1 MITKIL
7 EIRYCIE
14 CPHCNG
20 YFQCAK
26 LERAV
31 DEIPEDCPLES
42 ITYVDHGA
50 NSLDSKR
57 LDFLEQQTR
66 KSPTGVSLQ
75 WMPAGAT
82 HRESAGIHFM
92 RRGKIY
98 EQKKTVREAIDVA
111 IKDCW
116 K

>member
-31 DEIPEDCPLES
+31 DEIPEDCPLPAMRDEERDGDR
-42 ITYVDHGA
+42 I
-50 NSLDSKR
+50 
-57 LDFLEQQTR
+57 DFLEQQTR
-66 KSPTGVSLQ
+66 KSPTGISLQ
-75 WMPAGAT
+75 WMPA
-82 HRESAGIHFM
+82 HREPAGIRFM

-98 EQKKTVREAIDVA
+98 EQKRTVREALDVA

>member
-1 MITKIL
+1 MRAKLL
-7 EIRYCIE
+7 EIHYCIE

-20 YFQCAK
+20 FFFCSRIGRK
-26 LERAV
+26 V
-31 DEIPEDCPLES
+31 DEIPEDCPLPTRRDEERDGDR
-42 ITYVDHGA
+42 I
-50 NSLDSKR
+50 
-57 LDFLEQQTR
+57 DFLEQQTR
-66 KSPTGVSLQ
+66 KSPTGISLQ
-75 WMPAGAT
+75 CKL
-82 HRESAGIHFM
+82 AGIHFM

>member
-1 MITKIL
+1 MRAKLL
-7 EIRYCIE
+7 EIHYCIE

-20 YFQCAK
+20 FFFCSRIGRK
-26 LERAV
+26 V
-31 DEIPEDCPLES
+31 DEIPEDCPLPTMRDEEK
-42 ITYVDHGA
+42 DG
-50 NSLDSKR
+50 DR

-66 KSPTGVSLQ
+66 KSPTGISLQ

-82 HRESAGIHFM
+82 HRESAGIRFM

-98 EQKKTVREAIDVA
+98 EQKRTVREAIDVA